1 MSCLAVYLIS
11 VTGLTVQNKPLSN
24 QLHCTSALLPPPPPT
39 HPHSTLLGSMET
51 ASLCPAFIFP
61 RSPSLHR
68 TTTTPAT
75 IDPVTLRYPSRA
87 SEGPAKPVGGVWRVW
102 DQDFLKGYVGTQQRE
117 MTCDGI
123 LDIRRIGN
131 KEKWSISGVI

>member
-1 MSCLAVYLIS
+1 
-11 VTGLTVQNKPLSN
+11 
-24 QLHCTSALLPPPPPT
+24 
-39 HPHSTLLGSMET
+39 MET

-102 DQDFLKGYVGTQQRE
+102 RVWDQDFLKGYVSTQQRE